1 MIEIHTDG
9 LDRFEQRLTGLADEL
24 ALQLADAVAAEIQA
38 GWSAQSPSAPEEAP
52 AVVSG
57 HLAGSITIESP
68 AGGTAR
74 VGSNA
79 AYAPL
84 LEFGTEDLAAR
95 PWLRPAM
102 ERVRGQILQLARR
115 IILWTR

>member
-1 MIEIHTDG
+1 MEIHTDG
-9 LDRFEQRLTGLADEL
+9 LDRFEQHLTGLADEI

-57 HLAGSITIESP
+57 YLAGSITIESP

-74 VGSNA
+74 IGSNA
-79 AYAPL
+79 TYAPL
-84 LEFGTEDLAAR
+84 LEYGAGELAAR
-95 PWLRPAM
+95 PWLRPAV
-102 ERVRGQILQLARR
+102 ERVRGQLIQLTRR